1 MEIDP
6 KYSIGIPEMDA
17 QHARWIALIEKF
29 RAAGADGL
37 QDQAGINAA
46 AAALQE
52 LQGYTLT
59 HFDSEE
65 RFLADRRYPDLEA
78 HKRLHRDL
86 EREVARLLAEIQSP
100 AKDRAPLKLNL
111 FINVWLL
118 DHILK
123 EDAKY
128 ARFVLQ
134 KS

>member
-17 QHARWIALIEKF
+17 QHARWIGLIEKF
-29 RAAGADGL
+29 RTASASGL
-37 QDQAGINAA
+37 QDRVGIDAA
-46 AAALQE
+46 AVALKE
-52 LQGYTLT
+52 LQAYTLT
-59 HFDSEE
+59 HFGSEE
-65 RFLADRRYPDLEA
+65 RFLADLRYPDLEA
-78 HKRLHRDL
+78 HKHLHREL

-111 FINVWLL
+111 FINIWML

-134 KS
+134 RS